1 MHTIVRVA
9 EKVEETELSMEDRL
23 RHVEDELGRMRQ
35 LLTRLVEKGLEG
47 SPSDP
52 LTKGDLQMAVA
63 EIGPDRDERA
73 PEGRGGRDDRESLN

>member
-9 EKVEETELSMEDRL
+9 EKVEEKKLSMEDRL
-23 RHVEDELGRMRQ
+23 RLVEDELGRMRQ
-35 LLTRLVEKGLEG
+35 LLVKLVEKGLEG

-63 EIGPDRDERA
+63 EIEPDRDQLA
-73 PEGRGGRDDRESLN
+73 PGEEGGTTENT